1 MGVFKIGVVTGG
13 GDCPGI
19 NAAIKW
25 VVKTAIDPLLCAKR
39 ESGPEFQVLGSI
51 DGYKGLIEVDPDDA
65 ASLAR
70 YIVPLDEDAV
80 RTWDRYGGTRL
91 GTSRLDPFYSACGDC
106 SERLV
111 NNVGRLGIEV
121 LVVIGGVDT
130 LGVAYKLS
138 RLGLK
143 VIGIPKT
150 IEKDIVGTDYSLGH
164 DSALN
169 VITGEIDRLR
179 TTAGSHSRVFVV
191 ETMGGRSGWLALD
204 GGQAAGAFIILI
216 PEHDFDLD
224 RVCEMLKQRRASGI
238 RYTIVVV
245 AEGAKPKGGEPVY
258 ATDELDGFG
267 HRICGGIAREVARE
281 VRQRTGLETRHV
293 SLSHL
298 QRGGA
303 PSAFD
308 RKMGRRFGIAAVDLI
323 LSEDYGR
330 MVALRLGQITSVPLR
345 TVADQVERVDLKR
358 LYDTERYNGRR
369 KIL

>member
-1 MGVFKIGVVTGG
+1 MARLKVAVLTGG
-13 GDCPGI
+13 ADCPGI
-19 NAAIKW
+19 NSATKW
-25 VVKTAIDPLLCAKR
+25 VVKTATDPLLCANR
-39 ESGPEFQVLGSI
+39 QGLEFEVLGI
-51 DGYKGLIEVDPDDA
+51 VDGYKGLIEVNPEEPESVA
-65 ASLAR
+65 QHTMALSES
-70 YIVPLDEDAV
+70 VV

-91 GTSRLDPFYSACGDC
+91 GTSRIDPFYHGCQDC
-106 SERLV
+106 SEKLV
-111 NNVGRLGIEV
+111 SNFQRLGLDV

-143 VIGIPKT
+143 VVGVPKT
-150 IEKDIVGTDYSLGH
+150 IDREVIGTEYTLGH

-169 VITGEIDRLR
+169 IITGEIDRLR
-179 TTAGSHSRVFVV
+179 TTAGSHSRIFVV
-191 ETMGGRSGWLALD
+191 ETMGRHSGWLALE

-216 PEHDFDLD
+216 PEHDFDLE
-224 RVCEMLKQRRASGI
+224 RVCDMLKRRRASGI

-258 ATDELDGFG
+258 ISDEVDGFG
-267 HRICGGIAREVARE
+267 HRIYGGIARELSKE
-281 VRQRTGLETRHV
+281 INQRTGLETRHV
-293 SLSHL
+293 NLSHL

-308 RKMGRRFGIAAVDLI
+308 RLMGRRFGIAAVDLI

-330 MVALRLGQITSVPLR
+330 MVAVRQGQITSVPLR
-345 TVADQVERVDLKR
+345 IVASGIERVNVKA
-358 LYDTERYNGRR
+358 LYDAERFNARR